1 MNKFLKQ
8 AYGFV
13 KKNIFSC
20 GCLLLAMLVLVT
32 GSISYSKYLSGGSGG
47 GFSGIGSFS
56 VSANI
61 DGVSAL
67 SFTNTAFWG
76 GSASGDR
83 IAMNALRSL
92 KFSVNNYETDSEGNK
107 KVADVRSKYTLSF
120 SAPVVFAEKLA
131 VQVFSETDQP
141 IMPQIVLSDLKG
153 AADSGKKRYDTSTSD
168 DFNGADYTDLQ
179 FALSSGTDYYV
190 ATADGL
196 TVTLEKY
203 TKNVEQS
210 LLFRMW
216 DTSSVTSESNPTVSD
231 ETGKLQ
237 PPLTVTFTQDVEFY
251 RIGIR
256 SDDFV
261 LPAGIET
268 TVSYTV
274 RLAPTDSIVDEH
286 LGGIFVDKTT
296 DSSGNV
302 SSSPVTSVCA
312 SNQAS
317 TVQTTRESYTD
328 SHYGDSTFS
337 GTVIET
343 ETDSYN
349 VMGSPKKYTQGETFQ
364 TIETSSEDLDLTT
377 GEEGVVTTTKTKSK
391 IEWTSFT
398 VQSTAP
404 TITLSNYKSNY
415 EYACVRKNNDYGT
428 IFFVHKLDAKAS
440 GTETITETTTES
452 RVYSRHTTSRS
463 KKITESTYVES
474 IDSNQANIH
483 LNITRKTEI
492 VSIGEYDVETTVTTK
507 TYTRELTDIEG
518 YIYRGYYKKWVE
530 STKSYVLS
538 YWTSSEEL
546 VFNIIEGDNIDSDN
560 DKNPTLTGKTCTL
573 ESFNSNETDFSRYE
587 KTLQDETTTAEL
599 RETKSFKDTSSEV
612 EYIERAIQREYHY
625 SDITL
630 TEVSM
635 PETDADG
642 NAVLENGVQ
651 KKIYYTAASPL
662 ELFQSQ
668 NGVSVQKYYL
678 SQCYSKT
685 YPFFVNT
692 IFEQIL

>member
-8 AYGFV
+8 AYSFV
-13 KKNIFSC
+13 KKNVFSC

-32 GSISYSKYLSGGSGG
+32 GSISYSKYLLGGSGG

-120 SAPVVFAEKLA
+120 SAPVAFAEKLA
-131 VQVFSETDQP
+131 VQVFSDTDQP
-141 IMPQIVLSDLKG
+141 IMPQIVLSDLKE
-153 AADSGKKRYDTSTSD
+153 AADSGKNRYDTSTSD
-168 DFNGADYTDLQ
+168 DFNGAEYTDLQ
-179 FALSSGTDYYV
+179 FALSSGADYYV

-231 ETGKLQ
+231 EIGKLQ

-256 SDDFV
+256 SDDFI
-261 LPAGIET
+261 LPAGVET

-274 RLAPTDSIVDEH
+274 RLAPTDSVIDEH

-302 SSSPVTSVCA
+302 LSSPVTSVCA
-312 SNQAS
+312 SDRAS
-317 TVQTTRESYTD
+317 TVQTARESYID
-328 SHYGDSTFS
+328 SYYGDSTFS

-343 ETDSYN
+343 ENDSCN

-364 TIETSSEDLDLTT
+364 TIETSSEDLDLST
-377 GEEGVVTTTKTKSK
+377 GEEPEKIETKTESSE
-391 IEWTSFT
+391 ITWDDFEITE
-398 VQSTAP
+398 AEP
-404 TITLSNYKSNY
+404 TLSDYKK
-415 EYACVRKNNDYGT
+415 EYIEPTVRSENNYGT
-428 IFFVHKLDAKAS
+428 VFYVHKLSAERI
-440 GTETITETTTES
+440 GTRTITETTTATKVLS
-452 RVYSRHTTSRS
+452 RRTTG
-463 KKITESTYVES
+463 KAQKVTESTYVK
-474 IDSNQANIH
+474 QADGAQKNFT
-483 LNITRKTEI
+483 LQITRTTET
-492 VSIGEYDVETTVTTK
+492 VMSGEYEIQTTVTTK
-507 TYTRELTDIEG
+507 AYTQKIIQTG
-518 YIYRGYYKKWVE
+518 YIYRGYYKKSDTQALDYWDGSQELKGITVSGTPDSVSSPTLNGNSYAVEVFNKENE
-530 STKSYVLS
+530 STSIS
-538 YWTSSEEL
+538 DQTQTTEIPITSTEN
-546 VFNIIEGDNIDSDN
+546 FM
-560 DKNPTLTGKTCTL
+560 
-573 ESFNSNETDFSRYE
+573 ETDV
-587 KTLQDETTTAEL
+587 QN
-599 RETKSFKDTSSEV
+599 
-612 EYIERAIQREYHY
+612 EYIERAVQREYRY

-630 TEVSM
+630 AEVSM
-635 PETDADG
+635 PVTDADG

-651 KKIYYTAASPL
+651 KKIYYTASSPL

-668 NGVSVQKYYL
+668 NGISVQKYYL
-678 SQCYSKT
+678 AQCYSKT